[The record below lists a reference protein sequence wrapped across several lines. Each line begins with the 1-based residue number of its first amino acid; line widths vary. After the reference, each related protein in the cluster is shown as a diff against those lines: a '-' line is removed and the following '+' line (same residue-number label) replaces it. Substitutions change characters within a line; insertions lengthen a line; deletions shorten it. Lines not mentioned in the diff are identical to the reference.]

1 MNENSNENL
10 SNNLLGTNKDNL
22 NKEKIIT
29 FFLDFTTGQKFKIH
43 GNQNDSFKYI
53 LYKFL
58 KETSKENFKNKIKYA
73 LCNANKIDFNKSL
86 LENKIIQNCHVVCFI
101 GNSIKIDNECNKI
114 ATGFKYYASITKS
127 GRDQNGFKKIN
138 QDRIII
144 YLNIG
149 NIDGFNL
156 FGILDGHGAHGHLV
170 SDFCRYYFIKKMDEY
185 AEKCKLENKSNPNDI
200 YIELKETKF
209 KFLIDCFNNA
219 DLEMLEKKSF
229 DCNLSGTTCN
239 IVIQLNKYLI
249 CANVGNSRS
258 ILIYDNDTTTNQ
270 GICPLSIDH
279 TPDLPGE
286 YQRIIQ
292 SGGITNKYKYE
303 NGIIDNNTRI
313 FFPGQNLPGIALS
326 RALGDLMAK
335 RCGVI
340 REPDIKVF
348 KLNHNSKYL
357 LIYSD
362 GIWKYLKNE
371 EIRDLGNIY
380 IPKEEIGHFCEN
392 LVRKAVINWEEKDI
406 IRDDISVICV
416 FFN

>member
-58 KETSKENFKNKIKYA
+58 KETSKENVKNKIKYA

-149 NIDGFNL
+149 NID
-156 FGILDGHGAHGHLV
+156 
-170 SDFCRYYFIKKMDEY
+170 
-185 AEKCKLENKSNPNDI
+185 
-200 YIELKETKF
+200 
-209 KFLIDCFNNA
+209 
-219 DLEMLEKKSF
+219 
-229 DCNLSGTTCN
+229 
-239 IVIQLNKYLI
+239 
-249 CANVGNSRS
+249 
-258 ILIYDNDTTTNQ
+258 
-270 GICPLSIDH
+270 
-279 TPDLPGE
+279 
-286 YQRIIQ
+286 
-292 SGGITNKYKYE
+292 
-303 NGIIDNNTRI
+303 
-313 FFPGQNLPGIALS
+313 
-326 RALGDLMAK
+326 
-335 RCGVI
+335 
-340 REPDIKVF
+340 
-348 KLNHNSKYL
+348 
-357 LIYSD
+357 
-362 GIWKYLKNE
+362 
-371 EIRDLGNIY
+371 
-380 IPKEEIGHFCEN
+380 
-392 LVRKAVINWEEKDI
+392 
-406 IRDDISVICV
+406 
-416 FFN
+416 

>member
-1 MNENSNENL
+1 ML
-10 SNNLLGTNKDNL
+10 
-22 NKEKIIT
+22 
-29 FFLDFTTGQKFKIH
+29 
-43 GNQNDSFKYI
+43 KYW
-53 LYKFL
+53 L
-58 KETSKENFKNKIKYA
+58 K
-73 LCNANKIDFNKSL
+73 
-86 LENKIIQNCHVVCFI
+86 V
-101 GNSIKIDNECNKI
+101 
-114 ATGFKYYASITKS
+114 
-127 GRDQNGFKKIN
+127 
-138 QDRIII
+138 
-144 YLNIG
+144 
-149 NIDGFNL
+149 
-156 FGILDGHGAHGHLV
+156 
-170 SDFCRYYFIKKMDEY
+170 
-185 AEKCKLENKSNPNDI
+185 
-200 YIELKETKF
+200 
-209 KFLIDCFNNA
+209 
-219 DLEMLEKKSF
+219 
-229 DCNLSGTTCN
+229 
-239 IVIQLNKYLI
+239 NKYLI

-258 ILIYDNDTTTNQ
+258 ILIYDNDTKTNQ

-340 REPDIKVF
+340 SEHDIKVF